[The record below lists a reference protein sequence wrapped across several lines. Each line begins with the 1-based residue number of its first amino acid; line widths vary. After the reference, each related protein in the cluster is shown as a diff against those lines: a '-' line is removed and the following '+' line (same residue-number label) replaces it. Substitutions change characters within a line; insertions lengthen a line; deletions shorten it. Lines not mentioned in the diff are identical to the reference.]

1 VEVAAVSTTLTLEQ
15 NAEEVDFDE
24 LRQRLATLYNVPA
37 STIRLGL
44 SGGSVVIVLE
54 IVATNASESS
64 AIASAV
70 AATTSD
76 SLTSVLGS
84 VAVISSVQ
92 QVVRNETI
100 RRNQTLELQLDC
112 PVGHWC
118 TAGLVVECEFG
129 FYNPTRN
136 ANNQTACLPC
146 PEQSTTLTAAASSAD
161 QCICVVGYYNAQ
173 LPSANESSGVTC
185 SPCKNAIQTL
195 SSLCGKLLPSLP
207 VPNSIRTPC
216 QTHLQSCAAG
226 PIGTECVGLGVTL
239 ATLPVRRGYY
249 RASIHSTNVV
259 RCSDSGVGC
268 DGSNECANSTSGC
281 RGGPDFGLICE
292 PSLHGIYCELCDSS
306 YGGGSN
312 RSDGTVINGTNT
324 RFYYVSATTS
334 TPAHCKECGDT
345 GFNSAG
351 MILGVLLGV
360 AALITF
366 TKRAMRRLTT
376 IATRERIEKWWHLF
390 SIATKLKM

>member
-1 VEVAAVSTTLTLEQ
+1 MVEVEEVVEVAAVSTTLTLDQ

-54 IVATNASESS
+54 IIATNASESS

-100 RRNQTLELQLDC
+100 RRNQTVELQLDC

-161 QCICVVGYYNAQ
+161 QCICVVGYYDAQ

-185 SPCKNAIQTL
+185 SPCKNAIPNLVFASWQAFAVFA
-195 SSLCGKLLPSLP
+195 SSQLHLNSLPNPSAILCGRPYRDRVCESRRHAGDPPRQTRLLPGVKPLHE
-207 VPNSIRTPC
+207 RRA
-216 QTHLQSCAAG
+216 LQ
-226 PIGTECVGLGVTL
+226 
-239 ATLPVRRGYY
+239 RQ
-249 RASIHSTNVV
+249 
-259 RCSDSGVGC
+259 
-268 DGSNECANSTSGC
+268 
-281 RGGPDFGLICE
+281 RGGL
-292 PSLHGIYCELCDSS
+292 
-306 YGGGSN
+306 
-312 RSDGTVINGTNT
+312 
-324 RFYYVSATTS
+324 
-334 TPAHCKECGDT
+334 
-345 GFNSAG
+345 
-351 MILGVLLGV
+351 
-360 AALITF
+360 
-366 TKRAMRRLTT
+366 RRDQ
-376 IATRERIEKWWHLF
+376 RVRQ
-390 SIATKLKM
+390 